1 MLDQLKEIPQA
12 NVPKKA
18 QQPVIDAF
26 KEAGHLQERL
36 LATGN
41 SGRPSFTKDQSFSGS
56 TKSFNRAIGNL
67 SLIVVVAIQ

>member
-1 MLDQLKEIPQA
+1 VPDQLKEKCDA
-12 NVPKKA
+12 NVPKQA

-26 KEAGHLQERL
+26 EKASHLQGQL

-41 SGRPSFTKDQSFSGS
+41 SGRPSLTDDQSFSGS

-67 SLIVVVAIQ
+67 SFIVVVAIL